1 MGYDSYLSDM
11 DIKKMFEL
19 EHNAWSNEKSR
30 FLGKL
35 RTLFAS
41 LGYEVPED
49 MSVEEAQQTQYE
61 EALEIAIAEEEEYE
75 AEVQAIAR
83 ELREQEHCR

>member
-1 MGYDSYLSDM
+1 
-11 DIKKMFEL
+11 
-19 EHNAWSNEKSR
+19 
-30 FLGKL
+30 
-35 RTLFAS
+35 
-41 LGYEVPED
+41 